1 MKVNATLLTALAA
14 LAVGTVATVA
24 MPATAQ
30 AADRIVTCNDGTV
43 YNFGPDDAISNAV
56 ACANHGGVKPAS
68 PFKASKV
75 KTRGVTKDLAGPKRV
90 SGRGGQQNAA
100 PDGSFGGKNKALAWS
115 AGCYAEFGPN
125 ATHPDAALLQKCL
138 GN

>member
-1 MKVNATLLTALAA
+1 MKMNATLLSTLAA
-14 LAVGTVATVA
+14 FALGSVATVSL
-24 MPATAQ
+24 PATAQ

-43 YNFGPDDAISNAV
+43 YNFGPDDAISNEV

-68 PFKASKV
+68 PFKASKI
-75 KTRGVTKDLAGPKRV
+75 KTRGTTVKPAKTMRV
-90 SGRGGQQNAA
+90 SGNSQRNSTA
-100 PDGSFGGKNKALAWS
+100 DGSYGGKNKALAWS

-125 ATHPDAALLQKCL
+125 ATHPDAALLEKCL

>member
-1 MKVNATLLTALAA
+1 MKLNATLLSTLAA
-14 LAVGTVATVA
+14 FALGSVATVSL
-24 MPATAQ
+24 PATVQ

-43 YNFGPDDAISNAV
+43 YNFGPDDAISNEV

-68 PFKASKV
+68 PFKASKI
-75 KTRGVTKDLAGPKRV
+75 KTRGMSAKSDKPVRV
-90 SGRGGQQNAA
+90 SGSGQRNAV
-100 PDGSFGGKNKALAWS
+100 PDGSFGGKNKAVAWT

-125 ATHPDAALLQKCL
+125 ATHPDAALLEKCL

>member
-1 MKVNATLLTALAA
+1 MKVKTTLLTALAA
-14 LAVGTVATVA
+14 LAVGTVATIA
-24 MPATAQ
+24 IPATAQ
-30 AADRIVTCNDGTV
+30 AADRTVTCNDGTV
-43 YNFGPDDAISNAV
+43 YNFGPDDAIGNEV

-68 PFKASKV
+68 PFKATKI
-75 KTRGVTKDLAGPKRV
+75 KTRGMTVKPAKPVRV
-90 SGRGGQQNAA
+90 SGNGGQKNAV
-100 PDGSFGGKNKALAWS
+100 PDGSYGGKNKALAWS